1 MGITIE
7 KISGSF
13 SIGGKNIKGA
23 SNVVIG
29 DDGKMTI
36 DGVPLEDYQEGD
48 GPMVVKIVIT
58 GNVGNIKTE
67 NADVE
72 VNGKVC
78 SINSKNGNITCGE
91 VAGNVES
98 KNGNITCGSVK
109 GDVYTKNGCITRNNY
124 FGNVGR

>member
-23 SNVVIG
+23 RNV
-29 DDGKMTI
+29 
-36 DGVPLEDYQEGD
+36 
-48 GPMVVKIVIT
+48 
-58 GNVGNIKTE
+58 
-67 NADVE
+67 DVE

-109 GDVYTKNGCITRNNY
+109 GDVCTKNGCITRNNY

>member
-23 SNVVIG
+23 RNVVIG

-78 SINSKNGNITCGE
+78 SINSKNGNITCG
-91 VAGNVES
+91 
-98 KNGNITCGSVK
+98 SVK
-109 GDVYTKNGCITRNNY
+109 GDVCNKNGCITRNNY